1 VTKPAL
7 SPRRWTPPPDAPTSP
22 TPCSD
27 IRVIAAPGFGTED
40 VLVLPDG
47 RVLTGLYDGRV
58 AAIDPAT
65 ERHTV
70 VGDTGGRPL
79 GLELHPDGGVVV
91 CDAYRGVLL
100 LDVDDG
106 TTTELV
112 TSVDGRAMMFCNNA
126 AVARDGTIY
135 FTDSS
140 TKFGFEHWRGD
151 LLEHGAS
158 GRLFRR
164 SPDGTVDQ
172 LADGLAFANGVA
184 LAVDESY
191 VVVAETAGYA
201 LRRYELTGPG
211 AGGLVSFVDALPGFP
226 DNIATGTDGLIWV
239 AIASPRDKTLDL
251 LLPRA
256 PFLRSVIWALPKR
269 VQPQAKRLIRVQAY
283 DAHGELVHD
292 LEATHPQF
300 GKPTGVRQ
308 VDGHVW
314 LGSFEES
321 AIACLAIPS

>member
-1 VTKPAL
+1 MTKPTL
-7 SPRRWTPPPDAPTSP
+7 SPRRWTPPPAVPGSP
-22 TPCSD
+22 STCAD
-27 IRVIAAPGFGTED
+27 VRVIATPGYGPED

-47 RVLTGLYDGRV
+47 RVLTGLFDGRV
-58 AAIDPAT
+58 VAIDPAT

-70 VGDTGGRPL
+70 VCDTGGRPL

-91 CDAYRGVLL
+91 CDAYRGVLR

-164 SPDGTVDQ
+164 SPDGAVDQ

-184 LAVDESY
+184 LAADESY

-201 LRRYELTGPG
+201 LRRYQLAGPDQG
-211 AGGLVSFVDALPGFP
+211 ALVAFGDVLPGFP
-226 DNIATGTDGLIWV
+226 DNISTGTDGLIWV
-239 AIASPRDKTLDL
+239 AIASPRDKSLDL
-251 LLPRA
+251 LLPRV
-256 PFLRSVIWALPKR
+256 PFLRTIVWALPQTICSR
-269 VQPQAKRLIRVQAY
+269 SPSASSARRRTTRRAGSCTTSRPPTPTSASRPVCVRST
-283 DAHGELVHD
+283 
-292 LEATHPQF
+292 ATCGWAASRNPRS
-300 GKPTGVRQ
+300 P
-308 VDGHVW
+308 
-314 LGSFEES
+314 
-321 AIACLAIPS
+321 A